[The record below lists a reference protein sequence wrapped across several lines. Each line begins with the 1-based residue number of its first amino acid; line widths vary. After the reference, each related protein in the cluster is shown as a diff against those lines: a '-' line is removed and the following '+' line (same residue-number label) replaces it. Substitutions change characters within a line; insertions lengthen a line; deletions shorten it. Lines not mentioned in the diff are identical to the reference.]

1 MQVHLRYGRTGLE
14 VNVPNST
21 TTIDVLHMHEV
32 PVLPQPGK
40 VVEESLYQPLHSAP
54 LSDLARGR
62 ETACI
67 VVSDITRPVP
77 NKVLLPPMLRCLE
90 SSGIKRENISIL
102 IATGL
107 HRPNL
112 GDELEEMIGAD
123 IAANYNVVNHYARMD
138 EEQELIGEASNG
150 APAFIDKTYLKSD
163 LKILTG
169 LIEPHLMAG
178 YSGGRKL
185 VCPGIAG
192 WRTVQVFHSPALL
205 EDARATNGVLDGN
218 PVHNMSRE
226 IAKMAGVDFIV
237 NVTLDEPRRI
247 TGVFAGEM
255 EAAHLAGVEEVNKMV
270 KVDIGE
276 PADVV
281 VTTSAGYPLDTTFYQ
296 AIKGLVGALPAV
308 KKGGTMIMAAS
319 LSEGLGSAEFVKL
332 CLEMRSVESFTQ
344 KLFDPHFF
352 VFDQW
357 QAEELVK
364 VLRHCEVM
372 VCSDGVDHETLRKCL
387 VTPIDSVE
395 DGIRRALA
403 KHGKGAR
410 IVVIPEGP
418 YVLPAA
424 SKSLS
429 PKCSS
434 F

>member
-1 MQVHLRYGRTGLE
+1 MKVHLRYGRAGLE
-14 VNVPNST
+14 VDVPNST

-32 PVLPQPGK
+32 PVVPQPQK
-40 VVEESLYQPLHSAP
+40 VVEEQIEQPLGSPP
-54 LSDLARGR
+54 LSELARGR
-62 ETACI
+62 DSACL

-77 NKVLLPPMLRCLE
+77 NKLLLPPVLRCLE
-90 SSGIKRENISIL
+90 ANGIKRKNISIL

-112 GDELEEMIGAD
+112 GAELEEIIGAD
-123 IAANYNVVNHYARMD
+123 VAAHYNVVNHHARVD
-138 EEQELIGEASNG
+138 EEQNLIGEASNG
-150 APAFIDKTYLKSD
+150 APAFIDKTYLQAD

-192 WRTVQVFHSPALL
+192 WRTIKVFHSPALL

-226 IAKMAGVDFIV
+226 IATMAGVDFIL

-270 KVDIGE
+270 KVFIGE
-276 PADVV
+276 PADIV

-308 KKGGTMIMAAS
+308 KRGGTMIMAAS
-319 LSEGLGSAEFVKL
+319 LSEGLGSPEFAQL
-332 CLEMRSVESFTQ
+332 CLEMGSVESFTQ
-344 KLFDPHFF
+344 KLFDPNFF

-372 VCSDGVDHETLRKCL
+372 IYSDGIDRDTLRKCL

-395 DGIRRALA
+395 DGIRRALD
-403 KHGKGAR
+403 KHGKNAR
-410 IVVIPEGP
+410 IIVIPEGP
-418 YVLPAA
+418 YVLP
-424 SKSLS
+424 SCITL
-429 PKCSS
+429 
-434 F
+434 